1 MHFLRISALA
11 TGFFWAPMLSLAQ
24 DAGAQVW
31 GPAADSV
38 SIHGYVSSSYHILP
52 GPGSGNHAYA
62 FSGAGGK
69 ADRFALDVVSLT
81 FEHPLRDD
89 FFDSGFKAQF
99 WIGPDAGDLMSDSD
113 GDADAE
119 LSVRNA
125 YIDLRLPFDP
135 SEVAS
140 DKSVDLRLGVFET
153 PIGRESV
160 DRSKNRH
167 VTHSWGFTLEPTLH
181 TGLLLTL
188 PSQGHIEDQMDW
200 DDPWWRLRLGVANTH
215 DARINGSSGND
226 DRKTLLL
233 AGSASLGE
241 SSGFLKGTEV
251 SAGYVYGR
259 PHASSEPV
267 QNLYLGL
274 GRALGEK
281 WTTGLAYDAR
291 LAHGSGN
298 DDSVLGL
305 YLGRELTPKLDLF
318 FRGEWFEDGA
328 KLFENESAAE
338 QSDGV
343 GLTVTLDYQL
353 WEGVRSR
360 LEWRWDKTDAPVN
373 GRHHNQA
380 VIANFIY
387 EF

>member
-1 MHFLRISALA
+1 MAA
-11 TGFFWAPMLSLAQ
+11 A
-24 DAGAQVW
+24 AQVW
-31 GPAADSV
+31 GQEKDPGAPSWEEEPRV
-38 SIHGYVSSSYHILP
+38 TIHGYVSSTYHVTT
-52 GPGSGNHAYA
+52 GPESGNHSYA
-62 FSGAGGK
+62 FSGEGGK
-69 ADRFALDVVSLT
+69 ADLFALDVVSLT

-89 FFDSGFKAQF
+89 WFDSGFKAQF
-99 WIGPDAGDLMSDSD
+99 WIGPDAGDLKSDSRR
-113 GDADAE
+113 DADAE

-125 YIDLRLPFDP
+125 YIDLRFPFDR
-135 SEVAS
+135 SEIAP
-140 DKSVDLRLGVFET
+140 DKSLDLRLGVFET

-160 DRSKNRH
+160 DRSLNPH

-188 PSQGHIEDQMDW
+188 PSQGHIADQMDW
-200 DDPWWRLRLGVANTH
+200 GDPWWRLRLGVANTQ
-215 DARINGSSGND
+215 DARINGTPGND

-233 AGSASLGE
+233 NGTASLGE
-241 SSGFLKGTEV
+241 SFGFLKGTEV
-251 SAGYVYGR
+251 SAGYIYGR
-259 PHASSEPV
+259 PHATTEPV

-281 WTTGLAYDAR
+281 WTGGLAFDAR
-291 LAHGSGN
+291 LTHGAGN

-305 YLGRELTPKLDLF
+305 YVSRKLSPKLDLF
-318 FRGEWFEDGA
+318 VRGERFEDGA

-338 QSDGV
+338 QSDGL
-343 GLTVTLDYQL
+343 GLTVTLDYKL

-373 GRHHNQA
+373 GRHHKQS